1 MKFPHKHRI
10 LMNFLSNVL
19 REEGGFEYKKAIV
32 DCILCLVKKIPDA
45 TEAGLT
51 HLSEFIEDGEF
62 TYLSSQVLHLLGEL
76 GPSTADPGKYIRYIY
91 NRVILENATI
101 RASAVCALAS
111 FGSCS
116 VALRARVSILLQ
128 RCLYDNDDEVR
139 DRAAFFLSALR
150 KSSSETDSHRND
162 DASTYLLAPLELSLQ
177 KYLQETV
184 DSAFDVGAVSQ
195 LENDNA
201 SHPDM
206 HATSVDRTLPNT
218 SSSSE
223 CDLRESENVI
233 MSRPEFMSYGPIFKA
248 RAFLYPFRTQIK
260 TPTTEILCIFCWY
273 LQTCHAVE
281 LTEAE
286 TEYKVR
292 SNARTKMC
300 LDVFIADFVESYQVT
315 CTKHI
320 FKEHVVFHF
329 KCSNTIE
336 DQILENVSVVMEII
350 EGTEAFA
357 EVLTV
362 PLGTMPL
369 GQFGSTFVSY
379 ERAQVWISFLRTRP
393 QDVNLFC
400 NAGTLS
406 SC

>member
-1 MKFPHKHRI
+1 MAEETKEETVVEETAAPEAAVEETKEEAAPAAEVKEEKASDVDETVEVPKEFKK
-10 LMNFLSNVL
+10 LVEQVEEMTVL
-19 REEGGFEYKKAIV
+19 QLHE
-32 DCILCLVKKIPDA
+32 LVK
-45 TEAGLT
+45 
-51 HLSEFIEDGEF
+51 
-62 TYLSSQVLHLLGEL
+62 VLEKRFGV
-76 GPSTADPGKYIRYIY
+76 S
-91 NRVILENATI
+91 
-101 RASAVCALAS
+101 ASAVA
-111 FGSCS
+111 
-116 VALRARVSILLQ
+116 VAGPAGGA
-128 RCLYDNDDEVR
+128 D
-139 DRAAFFLSALR
+139 AAEEQ
-150 KSSSETDSHRND
+150 SEFT
-162 DASTYLLAPLELSLQ
+162 
-177 KYLQETV
+177 
-184 DSAFDVGAVSQ
+184 
-195 LENDNA
+195 
-201 SHPDM
+201 
-206 HATSVDRTLPNT
+206 
-218 SSSSE
+218 
-223 CDLRESENVI
+223 
-233 MSRPEFMSYGPIFKA
+233 
-248 RAFLYPFRTQIK
+248 
-260 TPTTEILCIFCWY
+260 
-273 LQTCHAVE
+273 VE

-300 LDVFIADFVESYQVT
+300 LDVFIVDFVESYQVT

>member
-1 MKFPHKHRI
+1 
-10 LMNFLSNVL
+10 
-19 REEGGFEYKKAIV
+19 
-32 DCILCLVKKIPDA
+32 
-45 TEAGLT
+45 
-51 HLSEFIEDGEF
+51 
-62 TYLSSQVLHLLGEL
+62 
-76 GPSTADPGKYIRYIY
+76 
-91 NRVILENATI
+91 
-101 RASAVCALAS
+101 
-111 FGSCS
+111 
-116 VALRARVSILLQ
+116 
-128 RCLYDNDDEVR
+128 
-139 DRAAFFLSALR
+139 
-150 KSSSETDSHRND
+150 
-162 DASTYLLAPLELSLQ
+162 
-177 KYLQETV
+177 
-184 DSAFDVGAVSQ
+184 
-195 LENDNA
+195 
-201 SHPDM
+201 
-206 HATSVDRTLPNT
+206 
-218 SSSSE
+218 
-223 CDLRESENVI
+223 
-233 MSRPEFMSYGPIFKA
+233 
-248 RAFLYPFRTQIK
+248 
-260 TPTTEILCIFCWY
+260 
-273 LQTCHAVE
+273 
-281 LTEAE
+281 
-286 TEYKVR
+286 
-292 SNARTKMC
+292 MC